1 MLRAKLE
8 ACAPS
13 RARSLTS
20 ELNTPK
26 RLCKECLNL
35 FPLAIRRLPDLFVH
49 GSTSYGF
56 ARQGN
61 KASPSQNDP
70 GEPPRG
76 FARTELKSSGQR
88 TLSRFRNGARGACS
102 NFISHGARRLH
113 RSVLSGSRSC
123 SRARHDDT
131 AARPRI
137 FRQAQ
142 HWKRRPAN
150 AVALQRCGFAY
161 LECADANRFAASSG
175 MRDCV
180 GHPARWKEKC
190 CRHDSR

>member
-1 MLRAKLE
+1 MSKIEQPAEKALQRVFESL
-8 ACAPS
+8 S
-13 RARSLTS
+13 FSNARS
-20 ELNTPK
+20 
-26 RLCKECLNL
+26 R
-35 FPLAIRRLPDLFVH
+35 LFVH

-76 FARTELKSSGQR
+76 FARAEFKSSGQR
-88 TLSRFRNGARGACS
+88 TLSRFRNGARGACG
-102 NFISHGARRLH
+102 NFISHGARRLR

-123 SRARHDDT
+123 SRARHDDA

-142 HWKRRPAN
+142 HRKRRPAN
-150 AVALQRCGFAY
+150 AVSLQQCGFAH
-161 LECADANRFAASSG
+161 LERANADRFAASSG
-175 MRDCV
+175 MRHCL
-180 GHPARWKEKC
+180 GHPARWQKKC
-190 CRHDSR
+190 CRDHSR